1 MDFFAAIL
9 AVPPHGNMAF
19 SMRTEAIAQKIIEQ
33 LPTSLAA
40 QQNKP
45 NPNMNLTIEQKLES
59 ENLQI
64 VIHVK
69 GGYVVSV
76 LSSTNPDIDVHVLDE
91 DMDIPDD
98 EGRDCKTQW
107 DIAVKTLKYEVLNNI
122 GTQ

>member
-1 MDFFAAIL
+1 MEFFAAIW
-9 AVPPHGNMAF
+9 AVPQHGNMAF
-19 SMRTEAIAQKIIEQ
+19 PMRTEAIAQKIIEQ

-40 QQNKP
+40 QQKKP
-45 NPNMNLTIEQKLES
+45 NHNMSEKFTG

-91 DMDIPDD
+91 DLDFHDD
-98 EGRDCKTQW
+98 DGRDCKTQW

-122 GTQ
+122 GSI

>member
-1 MDFFAAIL
+1 MDGDY
-9 AVPPHGNMAF
+9 H
-19 SMRTEAIAQKIIEQ
+19 
-33 LPTSLAA
+33 
-40 QQNKP
+40 QQNIHAPITLFSRKATEQTKP
-45 NPNMNLTIEQKLES
+45 KMTIEQKLES

-76 LSSTNPDIDVHVLDE
+76 LSSTTPDINVHVLDE
-91 DMDIPDD
+91 DMDIHDE
-98 EGRDCKTQW
+98 EGRDCKAQW

>member
-1 MDFFAAIL
+1 MEFFAAIL
-9 AVPPHGNMAF
+9 AVPQHGNMAF
-19 SMRTEAIAQKIIEQ
+19 PMRTEAIAQKIIEQ

-45 NPNMNLTIEQKLES
+45 NPNMTIEQKLDS

-91 DMDIPDD
+91 DLDFHDD
-98 EGRDCKTQW
+98 EDRDCKTQW